1 MDSIE
6 RYAAFATELRAD
18 AELLVKLTLI
28 FQDIVEKENSKHN
41 QSISQDEV
49 VNTTPVNMTTSDG
62 ATITGSVTTTNNH
75 GSSDNVLLVTP
86 LDVQH
91 KLDSLDEQ
99 ARVLGNPPIDK
110 KELV

>member
-6 RYAAFATELRAD
+6 RYTAFATDVRTD

-28 FQDIVEKENSKHN
+28 FQDIVEKENSKPT
-41 QSISQDEV
+41 QSISQGEM

-62 ATITGSVTTTNNH
+62 ATITGSVTTTNDQC
-75 GSSDNVLLVTP
+75 SSDNMLTVTP

-110 KELV
+110 KELE

>member
-1 MDSIE
+1 MDSME
-6 RYAAFATELRAD
+6 RYTAFANDVRAD

-41 QSISQDEV
+41 LSPSQGEV

-62 ATITGSVTTTNNH
+62 ATITGSVTTTNEH
-75 GSSDNVLLVTP
+75 GTSGNVLTVTP
-86 LDVQH
+86 LDVQR